1 MQIDYLVLAD
11 AVAVADGKHYIH
23 GGGWDTLFA
32 TTFPAQHPALGVAA
46 RLRIPWQETNQQFVL
61 EVDVLLDGNE
71 SRSIFTEPLR
81 GIVNAQRPPH
91 ALPGSDVPLHLALGF
106 TNLRFES
113 PGRYIVVLRIDGK
126 PLSQSPFNVIAVS
139 ELSEQITNDSA

>member
-32 TTFPAQHPALGVAA
+32 VTFPTHHPTLGIAV
-46 RLRIPWQETNQQFVL
+46 RLRIPWEETNQQFIL
-61 EVDVLLDGNE
+61 EVDVLLDSDE

-81 GIVNAQRPPH
+81 GIVNAARPPH
-91 ALPGSDVPLHLALGF
+91 IPPDSDLPWHVALSL
-106 TNLRFES
+106 TNLQFDE
-113 PGRYIVVLRIDGK
+113 PGLYTVVLRIDGQ
-126 PLSQSPFNVIAVS
+126 PVAESPFSVVA
-139 ELSEQITNDSA
+139 LP

>member
-32 TTFPAQHPALGVAA
+32 ATFPVHHPNLGVAV
-46 RLRIPWQETNQQFVL
+46 RLRIPREETNQQFAL
-61 EVDVLLDGNE
+61 EVDVLQERDE

-81 GIVNAQRPPH
+81 GIVNAASPPH
-91 ALPGSDVPLHLALGF
+91 IPADSDLPWHVALSL
-106 TNLRFES
+106 TNLQFDE
-113 PGRYIVVLRIDGK
+113 PGLYTVVLRIDGQ
-126 PLSQSPFNVIAVS
+126 PVAESSFSVVALP
-139 ELSEQITNDSA
+139 